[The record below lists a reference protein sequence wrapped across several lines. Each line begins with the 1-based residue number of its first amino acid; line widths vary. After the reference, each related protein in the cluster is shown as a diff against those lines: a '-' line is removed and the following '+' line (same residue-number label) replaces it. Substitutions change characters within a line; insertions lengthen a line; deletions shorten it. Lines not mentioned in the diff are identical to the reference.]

1 MRCHADHRRPLTLPC
16 AGVSG
21 EESQRGTVDVDETGD
36 MRRSARVGEPIASI
50 ARHVGVSE
58 PTVRKYARMVDLSP
72 EQPRRRQL
80 GSDVLVPR
88 EGTLWLNDD
97 CRNWRKQRHTA
108 MRVYVRLRNELGY
121 DGSYSTV
128 QRYVKRRREEMA
140 GESVRRNAEGYLTL
154 SWLAGEVQVD
164 FGEAN
169 LGGHGVVTRGKH
181 LTVTFPR
188 PDVGPAQVFWGEC
201 FGCVCQGLKSV
212 FKLIGARSSVHR
224 TR

>member
-1 MRCHADHRRPLTLPC
+1 M
-16 AGVSG
+16 
-21 EESQRGTVDVDETGD
+21 DETGD

>member
-1 MRCHADHRRPLTLPC
+1 M
-16 AGVSG
+16 
-21 EESQRGTVDVDETGD
+21 DETGD

-128 QRYVKRRREEMA
+128 QRYVKRRREEMC
-140 GESVRRNAEGYLTL
+140 SV
-154 SWLAGEVQVD
+154 
-164 FGEAN
+164 
-169 LGGHGVVTRGKH
+169 K
-181 LTVTFPR
+181 
-188 PDVGPAQVFWGEC
+188 
-201 FGCVCQGLKSV
+201 
-212 FKLIGARSSVHR
+212 
-224 TR
+224 